1 MPPEP
6 RQLQILVVDDD
17 PDFRRLVLGVIAE
30 AGYGQTA
37 WCGTGR
43 EALQQAPVADLI
55 LLDHQLP
62 DAKGLDLLPALRA
75 LPARPAVI
83 LVTAHGDEALA
94 ARALRAGA
102 DDYLIKDPAL
112 PGLLP
117 QVIERVRRHRALAEA
132 LAAAERDLV
141 HAERMAAIGQLS
153 VTLSHSINNPL
164 MAALTE
170 TELLR
175 LDQSVPAVVRG
186 SLTSIKEALLR
197 IGEILER
204 VGALRHDETTEYLDG
219 IPMIDLSRRTRPMPV
234 PAGEALVW
242 LSDEG
247 LARVVGSLLKHAGF
261 TVTRVID
268 LADLGRRVASPVVTA
283 VVLLGTGSRGAGPGG
298 LDPLG
303 GFRPAARHDYTLVAL
318 ALDDG
323 VTARDAGADMVVR
336 LPFDPGTFAGELLA
350 ARRSQAG

>member
-1 MPPEP
+1 VSPEP
-6 RQLQILVVDDD
+6 RRLQILVVDDD
-17 PDFRRLVLGVIAE
+17 PAFRRLVLEVIAE
-30 AGYGQTA
+30 AGYDQTA
-37 WCGTGR
+37 WCETGG
-43 EALQQAPVADLI
+43 EALRKASVADLI

-62 DAKGLDLLPALRA
+62 DSQGLDLLPVLRT

-170 TELLR
+170 TELL
-175 LDQSVPAVVRG
+175 LSDPAVATPTRG
-186 SLTSIKEALLR
+186 SLGSIKEALLR
-197 IGEILER
+197 IREILER
-204 VGALRHDETTEYLDG
+204 VSSLQHDETTDYLDG

-261 TVTRVID
+261 SVTRVAD
-268 LADLGRRVASPVVTA
+268 LADLARRAPSPIVTA
-283 VVLLGTGSRGAGPGG
+283 VVLLGAGPRGV
-298 LDPLG
+298 DPLG
-303 GFRPAARHDYTLVAL
+303 GFRPGGRHEYTLVAL
-318 ALDDG
+318 APDDG
-323 VTARDAGADMVVR
+323 VAARDAGADLVVR

-350 ARRSQAG
+350 ARRQREG